1 MRLIG
6 PGYGESLITS
16 KQESTLAN
24 KSVLL
29 KKKLSDAAAPTSSPS
44 PVSVGRIVDPNPVV
58 QKDPLPLQFRQRRP
72 SIQMELKVKENERSN
87 KKSERS
93 NNFHRF

>member
-24 KSVLL
+24 K
-29 KKKLSDAAAPTSSPS
+29 LSAAAAPTSSPS